1 MTPTASL
8 LAALSRPSAHPLSAG
23 LRPWRRSLAPAEAI
37 RCRAAA
43 LLGAAL
49 TGSGPR
55 ERAIIAAATESL
67 AALGDAHSF
76 VTTEAARARSAAQH
90 AHDAVTALPAAD
102 RVPVLVAVVRSLLDD
117 AHDAMLTLD
126 RAVRDAA
133 TWRGYELTA
142 AHEAAAA
149 RIVREAGL

>member
-8 LAALSRPSAHPLSAG
+8 LAALSRPSARPLAAG
-23 LRPWRRSLAPAEAI
+23 LRPHRRGLAPAEAI

-55 ERAIIAAATESL
+55 ERAIVTAAAASL
-67 AALGDAHSF
+67 AALGDAHAF
-76 VTTEAARARSAAQH
+76 VATESARARAAAH
-90 AHDAVTALPAAD
+90 RAHDAVTALPAAD
-102 RVPVLVAVVRSLLDD
+102 RVPVLVATVRSLLDD
-117 AHDAMLTLD
+117 APDVMLPLD

-133 TWRGYELTA
+133 TWRGYAVTA

-149 RIVREAGL
+149 RIVGEAGL